1 MRSKSTMFLAALACG
16 AAFSFAAE
24 ARAVSPRNPYRTFNL
39 GGVNYG
45 SMRWEQAQRQGRR
58 VWPYNGRYSRSTR
71 RSGPTMT
78 LGGISGAGGGVI
90 VRQGGRTTSS
100 STTTGT
106 VTRSQ
111 QPSR

>member
-1 MRSKSTMFLAALACG
+1 MTRTMLVLTMAAGLLLAVPTT
-16 AAFSFAAE
+16 AE
-24 ARAVSPRNPYRTFNL
+24 AVSPRNPYRTFNL

-58 VWPYNGRYSRSTR
+58 VWPYYGRYSRSAR

-100 STTTGT
+100 TTTGT

>member
-1 MRSKSTMFLAALACG
+1 MTRSMLFLTLAAGALLA
-16 AAFSFAAE
+16 SPTTAE
-24 ARAVSPRNPYRTFNL
+24 AVSPRNPYRTFNL

-58 VWPYNGRYSRSTR
+58 VWPYYGRYSRSSR

-78 LGGISGAGGGVI
+78 FGGVSGAGGGVI
-90 VRQGGRTTSS
+90 VRQGGRTTG

-111 QPSR
+111 STSR

>member
-1 MRSKSTMFLAALACG
+1 MTRTMFFLTMAAGLLLAVPTT
-16 AAFSFAAE
+16 AE
-24 ARAVSPRNPYRTFNL
+24 AVSPRNPYRTFNL

-78 LGGISGAGGGVI
+78 LGGFSGAGGGVI

-100 STTTGT
+100 TTTGT

-111 QPSR
+111 QTSR